1 MKKIVFVV
9 LLIQGTLTI
18 NFAQNVGVNSTG
30 ATPHASALLDVD
42 AAPTN
47 DKGVLIP
54 RVALLATN
62 NALPITNPATSLLV
76 YNTATAG
83 ISPFNVVPGFYYW
96 DGAKWIAMGGSG
108 GLNWSLTGNAG
119 TINGTNFLG
128 TTDGVD
134 LAVYTNN
141 SEKMRVMTTGEI
153 GIANASPQGLLD
165 LGTNNNITFQT
176 APNSSSYYG
185 IRFKQGVTD
194 AFSLFHD
201 DADTSFN
208 FGYDAT
214 VTNSINSHTKYLTLK
229 STGNVGIGT
238 VIPSNKLS
246 VESAYTDAIKLKG
259 NTSGNAPHTAALFIA
274 ESNIDY
280 RGRGMFLPT
289 TAAEASSSWFVGV
302 PYTGSGFQIGVS
314 NTHTQEQVTG
324 PYITSNAKLFI
335 TPSGNV
341 GINTS
346 SPACKL
352 DVFSPNTG
360 VAQSNQ
366 GGLTF
371 QVQDGQSRPAIS
383 TYGNIDGILPNGTGC
398 ALAVRQ
404 QAGTGRSINA
414 SGTIN
419 ASGADY
425 AEYFYQETPG
435 MLQKGDVVCLA
446 PTGKVTKLLTTGVIL
461 GVVSTKPGVVGN
473 DMFDPKNPEN
483 TVLVGLVGQVP
494 VNTTTENGEINVGD
508 YLTMS
513 STKVGYA
520 MKSTDANKVIGVALE
535 TLKSGEGKVLAYL
548 NIGEANLISSLK
560 QQKELISSLEAKL
573 DEFELN
579 TKRAIEQLTKDVIEI
594 KTYR

>member
-141 SEKMRVMTTGEI
+141 SEKMRVMTTGEV

-165 LGTNNNITFQT
+165 LGTNNNITFQVS
-176 APNSSSYYG
+176 PNSSNYYG
-185 IRFKQGVTD
+185 LRFKQGGSD
-194 AFSLFHD
+194 AYSLFHD
-201 DADTSFN
+201 DADASLN
-208 FGYDAT
+208 IGYDANA
-214 VTNSINSHTKYLTLK
+214 TNSINSHTKYLTIK
-229 STGNVGIGT
+229 QNGNFGFGTTVPGTIATGAVLSDLSVQLEQAYTNSNFVISGDNPYIHFFNRGDGASDRWMRITQANGNFTFAYMNDNGT
-238 VIPSNKLS
+238 VQTDNMFVIDGS
-246 VESAYTDAIKLKG
+246 SA
-259 NTSGNAPHTAALFIA
+259 
-274 ESNIDY
+274 
-280 RGRGMFLPT
+280 
-289 TAAEASSSWFVGV
+289 
-302 PYTGSGFQIGVS
+302 
-314 NTHTQEQVTG
+314 
-324 PYITSNAKLFI
+324 
-335 TPSGNV
+335 NV